1 MIASSSP
8 LTASSEPSPF
18 RLIVSA
24 AVVGIL
30 AGVAAAAFHSGVD
43 KGYGFVRSLASGEYG
58 IMFSGWLSGWL
69 AAALLAGFLVAL
81 AAFLVRRFTP
91 EAVGSGINE
100 VEGVI
105 HHIRPP
111 LRWQRVIPVKFVG
124 GLAAMTSGLV
134 IGREGPTVHIGAAF
148 GTMIGHAGR
157 ASVPDVN
164 VLVSA
169 GAGAGLAA
177 AFNAPLAGILFVCEE
192 LDTRFLASF
201 AAMQSATIASVIAVT
216 ISSTFFGQG
225 PELVVGPF
233 PTPSPSDI
241 LLLIP
246 LGAIAG
252 ALGVFFNWALLRSL
266 DFFRRLG
273 RVNWLVT
280 AATVGAAMGLVVAFY
295 PDASGGGEALVVQL
309 LKEPYGIA
317 ALLCLLIA
325 RFVAFLASYGCG
337 TPGGL
342 FAPLLA
348 LGALV
353 GLLFAA
359 LVNYVAPDT
368 ISAAGTFALSA
379 IAALLAATVRAPLTG
394 IALAAALTDG
404 YNLVLAMIVAS
415 LAASLVA
422 KALGGQPIYSQ
433 LLERSC
439 RLETEERGRTRERR
453 KSATKA

>member
-1 MIASSSP
+1 MITSSSAR
-8 LTASSEPSPF
+8 TASSEHSSF

-24 AVVGIL
+24 AVVGLL
-30 AGVAAAAFHSGVD
+30 AGLSAAAFHFGVD

-58 IMFSGWLSGWL
+58 FMLSGWV
-69 AAALLAGFLVAL
+69 AATLLAGCLVAL

-105 HHIRPP
+105 HHVRPP
-111 LRWQRVIPVKFVG
+111 LRWRQVIPVKFVG

-134 IGREGPTVHIGAAF
+134 VGREGPTVHIGAAF
-148 GTMIGHAGR
+148 GTMIGRIGR
-157 ASVPDVN
+157 ASVPEVN

-192 LDTRFLASF
+192 LDTRFLGSF
-201 AAMQSATIASVIAVT
+201 AAMHSATIASVIAVT
-216 ISSTFFGQG
+216 ISGTFFGQG

-233 PTPSPSDI
+233 PIPSPSVI
-241 LLLIP
+241 LWLMP

-266 DFFRRLG
+266 NFFHRLG

-309 LKEPYGIA
+309 LKQPCSVT
-317 ALLCLLIA
+317 ALLCLLAA
-325 RFVAFLASYGCG
+325 RFIGFQASYGCG

-348 LGALV
+348 LGALI

-359 LVNYVAPDT
+359 FVDYIAPGT
-368 ISAAGTFALSA
+368 VSATGTFALSA

-394 IALAAALTDG
+394 IALATALTDG
-404 YNLVLAMIVAS
+404 YNLILAMIVAS

-433 LLERSC
+433 LLQRSC
-439 RLETEERGRTRERR
+439 RLEIEEHGRTRERR
-453 KSATKA
+453 KREMKA

>member
-1 MIASSSP
+1 
-8 LTASSEPSPF
+8 
-18 RLIVSA
+18 V
-24 AVVGIL
+24 
-30 AGVAAAAFHSGVD
+30 
-43 KGYGFVRSLASGEYG
+43 K
-58 IMFSGWLSGWL
+58 
-69 AAALLAGFLVAL
+69 LVA
-81 AAFLVRRFTP
+81 
-91 EAVGSGINE
+91 
-100 VEGVI
+100 
-105 HHIRPP
+105 
-111 LRWQRVIPVKFVG
+111 

-148 GTMIGHAGR
+148 GTMIGRAGR
-157 ASVPDVN
+157 AAMSEAEVN

-192 LDTRFLASF
+192 LNTRFLGSF
-201 AAMQSATIASVIAVT
+201 AAMQSATIASVIAVA
-216 ISSTFFGQG
+216 ISGTFFGQG

-233 PTPSPSDI
+233 ATPSSSDI
-241 LLLIP
+241 LWLIP

-252 ALGVFFNWALLRSL
+252 VLGVFFNSALLKSL
-266 DFFRRLG
+266 DFFRRFRRLG

-295 PDASGGGEALVVQL
+295 PDASGGGEALVVRL
-309 LKEPYGIA
+309 LKEPYSGA
-317 ALLCLLIA
+317 ALLCLLAA
-325 RFVAFLASYGCG
+325 RFIAFLASYGTG

-353 GLLFAA
+353 GLLFTT
-359 LVNYVAPDT
+359 LVNYIAPET
-368 ISAAGTFALSA
+368 IGAPGTFALSA
-379 IAALLAATVRAPLTG
+379 IAALLAATVQAPLTG

-404 YNLVLAMIVAS
+404 YNLILAMIVAS

-422 KALGGQPIYSQ
+422 KALGGQPIYGQ

-439 RLETEERGRTRERR
+439 RLQAERRSRTREHRKVRKHEPEGVEPELRQWRR
-453 KSATKA
+453 FPSLGKRG

>member
-1 MIASSSP
+1 M
-8 LTASSEPSPF
+8 
-18 RLIVSA
+18 
-24 AVVGIL
+24 
-30 AGVAAAAFHSGVD
+30 
-43 KGYGFVRSLASGEYG
+43 
-58 IMFSGWLSGWL
+58 LSGWL

-111 LRWQRVIPVKFVG
+111 LRWWRVIPVKFVG

-157 ASVPDVN
+157 ASVSEAN

-192 LDTRFLASF
+192 LDTRLLGSF

-241 LLLIP
+241 LWLIP
-246 LGAIAG
+246 LGAIVG

-266 DFFRRLG
+266 DFFRRLAG
-273 RVNWLVT
+273 VSWLVT

-295 PDASGGGEALVVQL
+295 PDASGGGEALVVRL
-309 LKEPYGIA
+309 LKEPYSIA
-317 ALLCLLIA
+317 ALLCLLAA
-325 RFVAFLASYGCG
+325 RFVAFLAGYGCG

-368 ISAAGTFALSA
+368 ISGTGTFALSA

-404 YNLVLAMIVAS
+404 YNLILSMIVAS

-422 KALGGQPIYSQ
+422 KALGGQPIYGQ
-433 LLERSC
+433 LLERS
-439 RLETEERGRTRERR
+439 LKTEERGRTRERR
-453 KSATKA
+453 KSATEA